1 MTGIGARDPFPGGW
15 LHDQWVPESG
25 ALPVGGPA
33 PAVLA
38 GSGGRFGQVPG
49 DEKASSGPGR
59 FFVNDAATT
68 ETIGWWERLWGPFWV
83 LPSTICALAV
93 VAGLLLPRIDE
104 ALTDDLPYL
113 FGGGAESAR
122 SLLSTIAS
130 AMISVTGLVFS
141 ITMVVMQLAS
151 SQFTPRLLGSFLGSR
166 ITQVTLGVFT
176 SSFVFALIV
185 LRDVRG
191 GQDPFVPQL
200 SVTVAFLLVLAS
212 VALFFAFIHHITVS
226 IQVSRVIDRI
236 AKQTVRTLQRG
247 DDEWGDDSAGPASSL
262 TWPQAPGPS
271 VTVSTGSGHG
281 VVQRVR
287 YTDLVETAHRAGV
300 VVELR
305 TRVGEVR
312 HQGQELAV
320 VHGTLAGDDLI
331 EQVRG
336 SFGLGN
342 ERSMPQDPEFGVRQL
357 VDIAERA
364 LSPGINDPTTAVQVL
379 DELHRILRVAGARA
393 DRSPHLVDAS
403 GTVRVVDLPTT
414 FSRLLDLSLDEI
426 AHYGKDS
433 LQVPRRI
440 EALLD
445 DLEGSAR
452 EEHVAVVTAK
462 RASLSRQTC
471 ATSPADPH

>member
-1 MTGIGARDPFPGGW
+1 MTSD
-15 LHDQWVPESG
+15 ESAASG
-25 ALPVGGPA
+25 TVRRTVGPVGDP
-33 PAVLA
+33 
-38 GSGGRFGQVPG
+38 
-49 DEKASSGPGR
+49 
-59 FFVNDAATT
+59 

-93 VAGLLLPRIDE
+93 AAGLLLPRIDA
-104 ALTDDLPYL
+104 ALTDDVPYL

-191 GQDPFVPQL
+191 GDEPFVPQL

-226 IQVSRVIDRI
+226 IQVTQVIDRI
-236 AKQTVRTLQRG
+236 SNQTVRTLQQG
-247 DDEWGDDSAGPASSL
+247 DDEWGDASPGAPS
-262 TWPQAPGPS
+262 WSQAPGPS

-287 YTDLVETAHRAGV
+287 YTDLVQAAERAGV
-300 VVELR
+300 VVQLR
-305 TRVGEVR
+305 TRIGEVR
-312 HQGQELAV
+312 HRGQSLAV
-320 VHGTLAGDDLI
+320 VHGALAGDEVI

-336 SFGLGN
+336 SFGLGK

-364 LSPGINDPTTAVQVL
+364 LSPGINDPTTAGQVL

-403 GTVRVVDLPTT
+403 GTVRVVDVPTT
-414 FSRLLDLSLDEI
+414 FTRLLDLSLDEI

-440 EALLD
+440 VELLD
-445 DLEGSAR
+445 DLEGSVR
-452 EEHVAVVTAK
+452 DEHVAVVTAK
-462 RASLSRQTC
+462 RTALQD
-471 ATSPADPH
+471 ALGA

>member
-1 MTGIGARDPFPGGW
+1 MGFAGRITQMVRTTDTEPGGARRTVG
-15 LHDQWVPESG
+15 
-25 ALPVGGPA
+25 PVGDP
-33 PAVLA
+33 
-38 GSGGRFGQVPG
+38 
-49 DEKASSGPGR
+49 
-59 FFVNDAATT
+59 
-68 ETIGWWERLWGPFWV
+68 ETIGWWERLWAPFWV

-93 VAGLLLPRIDE
+93 VAGVVLPRVDE
-104 ALTDDLPYL
+104 ALTEDLPYL

-151 SQFTPRLLGSFLGSR
+151 SQFTPRLLGSFLSSR

-191 GQDPFVPQL
+191 GDDPFVPQL

-226 IQVSRVIDRI
+226 IQVSKVIDRV
-236 AKQTVRTLQRG
+236 ADQTVRALQQG
-247 DDEWGDDSAGPASSL
+247 DDEWGDTSTPSPS
-262 TWPQAPGPS
+262 WSQAPGPS
-271 VTVSTGSGHG
+271 VTVSAGSGHG

-287 YTDLVETAHRAGV
+287 YIDLVETARRAGV
-300 VVELR
+300 VVELT

-312 HQGQELAV
+312 HRGQSLAV
-320 VHGTLAGDDLI
+320 VHGAFADDDVI
-331 EQVRG
+331 DKVRS
-336 SFGLGN
+336 SFGLGK

-379 DELHRILRVAGARA
+379 DELHRILRVAGSRA
-393 DRSPHLVDAS
+393 DRSPHLVDAD
-403 GTVRVVDLPTT
+403 GTVRVLDLPTT
-414 FSRLLDLSLDEI
+414 FARLLDLSLDEI

-440 EALLD
+440 DTLLD
-445 DLEGSAR
+445 DLWGSVR
-452 EEHVAVVTAK
+452 DEHGAAVTAK
-462 RASLSRQTC
+462 RTALQD
-471 ATSPADPH
+471 ALGA